1 MHEAKKPGRTS
12 PNWVYSVIPA
22 SLAGGPL
29 GTLIQLY
36 LIQVN
41 GPTLGTIYASLA
53 VAAFNGVSIPASMFW
68 GYATDRLRLRGAI
81 MVGSYGSMALILFTF
96 FFVSST
102 PGTILVFSAF
112 SFMSAATATPLNLL
126 IMETEQK
133 NRWAATFA
141 RVSMMSSIGNVGGLV
156 LSTVW
161 AQWLPLILLSLPL
174 GAFALVSA
182 VLAFAFIREPPF
194 VFEGET
200 IVRRAPSFF
209 ALLLTLPLV
218 FLKIPNLSDFRR
230 VFRGLRSSLTRY
242 MPLFYLSIICFYLS
256 SGIFNTSFVPALS
269 TFSLSAGEVFAI
281 ILAGMVVQTFAFRYA
296 GGYLA
301 RRSLAYSSIQGL
313 LLRGGC
319 YAILGVLSV
328 IAAGPVFVIP
338 ALVLYPIA
346 AGIAFAAYYTS
357 SNTMMFNS
365 VQTRNPGST
374 LGVYSAVVG
383 LATLAGSLASGFMS
397 VFLGFDV
404 TFVSAGLLLFVGA
417 TILTKLPEPSEK
429 L

>member
-1 MHEAKKPGRTS
+1 M
-12 PNWVYSVIPA
+12 IPA

-36 LIQVN
+36 LIQLN
-41 GPTLGTIYASLA
+41 GPSLGVIYASLA
-53 VAAFNGVSIPASMFW
+53 VAAFNLVSIPASMFW

-81 MVGSYGSMALILFTF
+81 LVGSYGSTALILFTLL
-96 FFVSST
+96 FVRSA
-102 PGTILVFSAF
+102 PGAILVFSAF
-112 SFMSAATATPLNLL
+112 SFMSAAAATPVNLL
-126 IMETEQK
+126 IMETAQK
-133 NRWAATFA
+133 SRWAGTFA
-141 RVSMMSSIGNVGGLV
+141 RVSMLSSIGNVGGLV

-174 GAFALVSA
+174 GVFALVSA
-182 VLAFAFIREPPF
+182 ILAFAMIREPPF

-209 ALLLTLPLV
+209 AQLLTLPLI

-230 VFRGLRSSLTRY
+230 VFRGLGSSLTRY

-256 SGIFNTSFVPALS
+256 SGVFNTSFVPALS
-269 TFSLSAGEVFAI
+269 TFTHSDAQVFAV
-281 ILAGMVVQTFAFRYA
+281 ILAGMVVQTFAFRFA
-296 GGYLA
+296 GKYLA
-301 RRSLAYSSIQGL
+301 RRPLASSSIQGL
-313 LLRGGC
+313 LLRGGS
-319 YAILGVLSV
+319 YALIGVFAV
-328 IAAGPVFVIP
+328 VAPGPIFIVP

-365 VQTRNPGST
+365 VQTRNPGSA

-383 LATLAGSLASGFMS
+383 LATLAGSLASGFVS
-397 VFLGFDV
+397 VYLGFDV
-404 TFVSAGLLLFVGA
+404 TFVSAGLLLVVGA
-417 TILTKLPEPSEK
+417 AILTKLPKPSEM